1 MTRAFSSCRSSPA
14 PPNREALIVNPYD
27 AESLAGAIRRALEM
41 PKVERQA
48 RHAMLLD
55 KIRAEDID
63 WWRQQYLD
71 ALTGET
77 PQEAEEQRRR
87 SATSESWPAAYDQ
100 GLRA

>member
-1 MTRAFSSCRSSPA
+1 MRK
-14 PPNREALIVNPYD
+14 
-27 AESLAGAIRRALEM
+27 ALEM

-71 ALTGET
+71 ALIGEQPAESPDARRTSTTGT
-77 PQEAEEQRRR
+77 PA
-87 SATSESWPAAYDQ
+87 WPAGIDQ
-100 GLRA
+100 ALRA

>member
-1 MTRAFSSCRSSPA
+1 
-14 PPNREALIVNPYD
+14 
-27 AESLAGAIRRALEM
+27 M

-55 KIRAEDID
+55 KVRAEDVD

-71 ALTGET
+71 ALIGELPGEVIEDQPRAASGT
-77 PQEAEEQRRR
+77 A
-87 SATSESWPAAYDQ
+87 AWPAGIDQ